1 MLEMSPELTRERR
14 IELTKDLHDSIELSS
29 IELNSREIKFMSTV
43 KKYVDKEWALTDKQ
57 LKWLKDIHKKYVVSP
72 NSSEESQEEEEC

>member
-1 MLEMSPELTRERR
+1 MLEIFPELTRERR
-14 IELTKDLHDSIELSS
+14 IELTKDLHDNID
-29 IELNSREIKFMSTV
+29 IAGVELNSREIDFMSTV
-43 KKYVDKEWALTDKQ
+43 KKYIDKEWVLTDKQ